1 MFNTNQQVWAQ
12 NGVTVTNDK
21 ASSTNDVADY
31 SNPARFYKGSALT
44 VAKDG
49 MKKIEFFC
57 NDYKETYPTDLKS
70 SITDTN
76 ATVAV
81 DGTKVTLTF
90 TNAVNT
96 FNIAAL
102 AGQVRVNSLTVYTE

>member
-1 MFNTNQQVWAQ
+1 M
-12 NGVTVTNDK
+12 TVTNDK
-21 ASSTNDVADY
+21 ASSTNDVGDY

-44 VAKDG
+44 VAKNG

-57 NDYKETYPTDLKS
+57 NDYKDTYPTDLKA

-81 DGTKVTLTF
+81 DGTKVTVTF
-90 TNAVNT
+90 TNAANT
-96 FNIAAL
+96 FSIAAL